1 MDSPRALI
9 IRDQRSEDEAPS
21 ELNVSR
27 LIEIASARGYPE
39 TRIEWI
45 EVRIS

>member
-9 IRDQRSEDEAPS
+9 IRDQRSEDETPS

-27 LIEIASARGYPE
+27 LVKVTGAR
-39 TRIEWI
+39 
-45 EVRIS
+45 